1 MKEKLQARLFK
12 IVAILLAFA
21 MVAQAMAIRGT
32 GTTAEQDNTGE
43 STSAKHTLPQAVGSG
58 TSVDN
63 HHAIPRD
70 QYSNHGG
77 DDGGGSTG
85 TGDTNN

>member
-1 MKEKLQARLFK
+1 MKEKLKSRIK
-12 IVAILLAFA
+12 IFAVLLVFS
-21 MVAQAMAIRGT
+21 MVTQAMAIRGMGREKKEKT
-32 GTTAEQDNTGE
+32 MEGTI
-43 STSAKHTLPQAVGSG
+43 AKHTLQALGSG

-77 DDGGGSTG
+77 DDGGGSNG
-85 TGDTNN
+85 TGDMNN